1 MRETSIF
8 KRFLINAQTLCL
20 ELEAIDNICNFY
32 DLYASTFHK
41 HPLDGSFKKPKKCCK
56 SRHLLGTADM
66 IKDRMRKDF
75 KLCLLKCFFLCSF
88 SSFLIQGTC
97 ESHLVSIILSILPLK
112 GKSLNFNLS
121 VKDSLSTTV
130 QRARLFTF

>member
-1 MRETSIF
+1 MIY
-8 KRFLINAQTLCL
+8 TLL
-20 ELEAIDNICNFY
+20 L
-32 DLYASTFHK
+32 STNTH
-41 HPLDGSFKKPKKCCK
+41 LMEVSKKPKK
-56 SRHLLGTADM
+56 SRNLLGTADM

-97 ESHLVSIILSILPLK
+97 ESHLVSIVLSILPLK

-121 VKDSLSTTV
+121 VKDSLSTTKRLDLSPLAAKKGNYGV
-130 QRARLFTF
+130 CLLRCILRA